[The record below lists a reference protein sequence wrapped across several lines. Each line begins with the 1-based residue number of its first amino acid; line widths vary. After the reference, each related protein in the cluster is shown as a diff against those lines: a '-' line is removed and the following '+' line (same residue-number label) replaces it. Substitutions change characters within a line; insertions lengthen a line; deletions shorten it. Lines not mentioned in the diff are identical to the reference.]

1 MKKLIDIPMR
11 DLEDLL
17 DWHASQAERY
27 EKLEKHHA
35 EKYAAYPKHGGSL
48 IRGDQM
54 RATFHR
60 RAVKIVATAL
70 DDRARAQCKENCTVP
85 VGQTCCVAR
94 A

>member
-17 DWHASQAERY
+17 DWHASQAERF

-48 IRGDQM
+48 IRGDHM

-60 RAVKIVATAL
+60 RAVKIVASAL
-70 DDRARAQCKENCTVP
+70 DDRARAECQTKCSAP
-85 VGQTCCVAR
+85 SGQSCR
-94 A
+94 AAA